1 MRNAKFAI
9 RNIALGLILLAL
21 TVQAIQGGQTLEFDM
36 SRLSDKGRE
45 AYSRLQSATMF
56 RLGPVGFTGETSP
69 EELALQSLL
78 SEGDAVESLR
88 SLCRSGTAAGSLY
101 GLMGL
106 RKRDAK
112 VFEEELRLYRARLE
126 QIEKSS
132 QPPSSEQ
139 IEKSPKPVSSEQIE
153 KSPRSFPNMQAGP
166 GTILTQQGCLIIPEQ
181 QESILRKLEWGIYV
195 VGFGGQPRT
204 LGPPK

>member
-1 MRNAKFAI
+1 MRNAKLAI
-9 RNIALGLILLAL
+9 RNIALGLILFGL

-36 SRLSDKGRE
+36 SRLSEKGRE
-45 AYSRLQSATMF
+45 AYFRLQSAIMF

-106 RKRDAK
+106 RKRDIR
-112 VFEEELRLYRARLE
+112 VFKEELQLYRDRLE
-126 QIEKSS
+126 QIEKSP
-132 QPPSSEQ
+132 QPASSEQ
-139 IEKSPKPVSSEQIE
+139 IGKRQLP
-153 KSPRSFPNMQAGP
+153 FPSMQAGP
-166 GTILTQQGCLIIPEQ
+166 GTILTQQGCLVIPEQ

-195 VGFGGQPRT
+195 VGFGGQPLT

>member
-1 MRNAKFAI
+1 MRNVRK
-9 RNIALGLILLAL
+9 NIILTATLLAL
-21 TVQAIQGGQTLEFDM
+21 TVQAIQGRQTLEFDM
-36 SRLSDKGRE
+36 SRLSEKGRE
-45 AYSRLQSATMF
+45 AYFRLQSATMF

-106 RKRDAK
+106 RKRDIR
-112 VFEEELRLYRARLE
+112 VFKEELQLYRDRLE

-132 QPPSSEQ
+132 QPAPPEQ
-139 IEKSPKPVSSEQIE
+139 IEKSPQPASSEQIG
-153 KSPRSFPNMQAGP
+153 KRQLPFPSVQAGP
-166 GTILTQQGCLIIPEQ
+166 GTILTQQGCLVIPEQ

-195 VGFGGQPRT
+195 VGFGGQPLT

>member
-9 RNIALGLILLAL
+9 RNIALGLILLGL
-21 TVQAIQGGQTLEFDM
+21 TVQAIRGGQTLEFDM

-45 AYSRLQSATMF
+45 AYFRLQSATMF

-106 RKRDAK
+106 RKRDIR
-112 VFEEELRLYRARLE
+112 VFKEELQLYRDRLE

-132 QPPSSEQ
+132 QPTPPEQ
-139 IEKSPKPVSSEQIE
+139 IEKSPLP
-153 KSPRSFPNMQAGP
+153 FPYMHEGP
-166 GTILTQQGCLIIPEQ
+166 GTVLTQQGCLVIPEQ

-195 VGFGGQPRT
+195 VGFGGQPLT